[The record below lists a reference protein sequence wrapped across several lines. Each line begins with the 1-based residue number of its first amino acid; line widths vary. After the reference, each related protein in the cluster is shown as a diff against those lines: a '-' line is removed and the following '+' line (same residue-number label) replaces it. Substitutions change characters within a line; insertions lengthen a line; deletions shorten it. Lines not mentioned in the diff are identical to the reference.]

1 METWNDIIEQEKQ
14 KPYFN
19 TLKTFVDKEY
29 ETKTC
34 YPEKVNV
41 FNALKLTSPDKVKV
55 VLLGQDPYHQPNQAH
70 GLAFSVLCKKL
81 PPSLQNI
88 YKEIESDLGIKM
100 PTDNGNLTCWAE
112 QGVLLL
118 NTSLTVRQSE
128 PNSHSK
134 MGWKSFT
141 DSIIKY
147 LGQQDRPIVFILWG
161 KNAQDKEKLISN
173 KNHLILKSAHPS
185 PLSAY
190 NGFFG
195 CKHFSKT
202 NEFLKQHGL
211 TEIDWSVK

>member
-1 METWNDIIEQEKQ
+1 
-14 KPYFN
+14 
-19 TLKTFVDKEY
+19 
-29 ETKTC
+29 
-34 YPEKVNV
+34 
-41 FNALKLTSPDKVKV
+41 
-55 VLLGQDPYHQPNQAH
+55 
-70 GLAFSVLCKKL
+70 
-81 PPSLQNI
+81 
-88 YKEIESDLGIKM
+88 
-100 PTDNGNLTCWAE
+100 
-112 QGVLLL
+112 
-118 NTSLTVRQSE
+118 
-128 PNSHSK
+128 